1 MSRIPIAHKPER
13 RKIKFLGI
21 CTDADNLGCTRWH
34 LFAVLTGGRHS
45 PKLKARYEAL
55 KNGGGK

>member
-1 MSRIPIAHKPER
+1 V
-13 RKIKFLGI
+13 GI

-34 LFAVLTGGRHS
+34 LFAVLTGRRHS

-55 KNGGGK
+55 KNGDAK

>member
-1 MSRIPIAHKPER
+1 MSQRQVAQIRER
-13 RKIKFLGI
+13 RKIKFVGI

-34 LFAVLTGGRHS
+34 LFAVLTGRRHS

-55 KNGGGK
+55 KNGDAK